1 MKIGFVRD
9 GRLGLCLYADIS
21 VTDRSGDLVTQKA
34 LIDTGFNGY
43 LSLPL
48 DVVEELD
55 LTSIGGNAVELTNAS
70 EEDVPL
76 FRGEVIFGPKVM
88 TIPVHGIGTE
98 STIGTSLFRSARLSI
113 EFEEGGDVSVKDIR

>member
-1 MKIGFVRD
+1 M
-9 GRLGLCLYADIS
+9 
-21 VTDRSGDLVTQKA
+21 TQKA

-55 LTSIGGNAVELTNAS
+55 PTSIGGNAVELANAS

-76 FRGEVIFGPKVM
+76 FRGEVTFSRKVM
-88 TIPVHGIGTE
+88 TIPVHGIGTDHWYFAFQIRE
-98 STIGTSLFRSARLSI
+98 VEYRIRGRWRRVGQGHPVATKTR
-113 EFEEGGDVSVKDIR
+113 FELRAVT